1 MKKLL
6 AVLMSIIIASILLC
20 ACSGRVKDSED
31 KGKIKIVTTI
41 FPPYDFAREV
51 AGDKAS
57 LTMLL
62 PFGGE
67 SHSYDPTAQDI
78 IEIREADLFI
88 YVGGESDQWVTEML
102 ASSSKKPRKVLS
114 MMDCVDKLQEE
125 IVEGM
130 QAEEGDKGDEVE
142 YDEHVWTSPKNAV
155 IITEKIKEML
165 AELDGDNAEYYERNA
180 SAYEEKLRELDKK
193 FTDITSD
200 ASRKTMIF
208 GDRFPFKYFVDAY
221 HLKYYAAF
229 PGCSSETQPSAATV
243 AFLIDKVSS
252 EKIPAVFVIEF
263 SNEKIADSICE
274 STGAKKLTFHSCHNI
289 TKKQFDEGI
298 SYLKLMHQNADN
310 LKEALN

>member
-1 MKKLL
+1 MKKFLSLL
-6 AVLMSIIIASILLC
+6 LSVVMVTVLFCS
-20 ACSGRVKDSED
+20 CSGKEKNGRDG
-31 KGKIKIVTTI
+31 GKLKIVTTI

-78 IEIREADLFI
+78 IKIREADLFI
-88 YVGGESDQWVTEML
+88 YVGGESDQWVKEML
-102 ASSSKKPRKVLS
+102 ESSSKKPRKVLS
-114 MMDCVDKLQEE
+114 MMDCVEKLEEE

-130 QAEEGDKGDEVE
+130 QGEDEDKGDEVE

-155 IITEKIKEML
+155 LITEKIKEL
-165 AELDGDNAEYYERNA
+165 LVELDGDNAEYYEKNA
-180 SAYEEKLRELDKK
+180 GSYEDKLKELDKELA
-193 FTDITSD
+193 DITEK
-200 ASRKTMIF
+200 ATRKTLVF

-229 PGCSSETQPSAATV
+229 PGCSSETQPSASTV
-243 AFLIDKVSS
+243 VFLIDKVST
-252 EKIPAVFVIEF
+252 EKIPVVFTIEF
-263 SNEKIADSICE
+263 SNGKIADSICE

-289 TKKQFDEGI
+289 TKEEFDGGI
-298 SYLKLMHQNADN
+298 SYLKLMQKNAEN
-310 LKEALN
+310 LKEALS